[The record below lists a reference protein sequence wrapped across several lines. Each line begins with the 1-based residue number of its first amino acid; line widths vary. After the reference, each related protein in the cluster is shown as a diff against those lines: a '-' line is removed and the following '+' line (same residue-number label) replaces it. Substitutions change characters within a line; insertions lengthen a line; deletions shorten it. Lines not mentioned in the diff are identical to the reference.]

1 MVDALLFLLA
11 FGGGIVAFL
20 SPCNIAMLPT
30 FISYIQSQ
38 VKTTR
43 KSILMSF
50 TFSLGFVF
58 MFAIAAGF
66 FIIISGFITFMFWL
80 RLISGIIII
89 CLAIYIVIPKQNIK
103 FDDTKT
109 SQQMEKNQEDAI
121 ILEKDLKD
129 VLKMEGINISESST
143 NESKYQGYT
152 GALLLGLSMG
162 SGWIAC
168 VTPIYLSIIII
179 AMNEK
184 EFAIGMSLFLLF
196 ALGIIIPYLA
206 MGAFMGKFNERFMVK
221 LVKIGS
227 KIQKIFCVI
236 LFLIGVEFILSAFGI
251 PGILPFI

>member
-1 MVDALLFLLA
+1 MVDTFLFLLA

-38 VKTTR
+38 VDTPR
-43 KSILMSF
+43 KSIIMSF
-50 TFSLGFVF
+50 SFSLGFVF
-58 MFAIAAGF
+58 MFAIVAGF
-66 FIIISGFITFMFWL
+66 FIIISGFIRFIFWL
-80 RLISGIIII
+80 RFISGIIII
-89 CLAIYIVIPKQNIK
+89 CLAIYIIIPKQKIK
-103 FDDTKT
+103 FVDAKS
-109 SQQMEKNQEDAI
+109 SQQIDKNQEDSI
-121 ILEKDLKD
+121 SLEKDLLD

-143 NESKYQGYT
+143 NESKYHGYS

-184 EFAIGMSLFLLF
+184 EFAIGMFLFFLF
-196 ALGIIIPYLA
+196 ALGIIIPYLV

-221 LVKIGS
+221 LVKFGS

-236 LFLIGVEFILSAFGI
+236 LLLIGVEFILSAFGI